1 MRNKRSNKMK
11 AKRVIRLELSED
23 EHRCMLEALGSL
35 FDPPHKPDKTIDAR
49 EFCSEHPVL
58 EDVLIALRSIA
69 R

>member
-23 EHRCMLEALGSL
+23 ELRDMIDALADL
-35 FDPPHKPDKTIDAR
+35 TNPLKTSKMVDAR

-58 EDVLIALRSIA
+58 EEVLGSLRSV